1 VRNGSAKTKLGLWQ
15 CFEQLAREKNNP
27 RLVALIERREAEQLL
42 AMRNTLKV
50 LVTAGATKRLIASA
64 KRLLAQK

>member
-1 VRNGSAKTKLGLWQ
+1 VKERIKTKYGLWQ
-15 CFEQLAREKNNP
+15 AVEQLARENNP

-42 AMRNTLKV
+42 RMRNTLKV
-50 LVTAGATKRLIASA
+50 LVTAGATKRLVASA